1 MARRG
6 AVVVRR
12 PGRHHD
18 PAGRASTGA
27 ARRAPRAPH
36 PTRPGRLLRAHAQ
49 EAPVGRPLRPGAEV
63 VLTEL
68 RVRDLAV
75 IADVTLPLQ
84 PGFNVLTGET
94 GAGKS
99 MLVDALALL
108 LGERASSDVV
118 RPGATKAVVEG
129 VFELTP
135 AALDRLLPS
144 LTALGVEGS
153 DGVLVVKREVHGEGK
168 SRAWVNGSP
177 TTVGVLAQLGALLV
191 DLHGQHETQS
201 LLRADAQRDIL
212 DAYAAA
218 TVEAVA
224 VRDAG
229 ERLRALERRETDLH
243 DRQEEVRRKADYLRH
258 VVEEITRAAPKPGED
273 AALDIEAKRL
283 THADELGRLS
293 KEMEQTL
300 EAAGFARAGK
310 LLGSLQRLDASVA
323 KWREL
328 LDAIFANVAELTTAV
343 RDYAAEIEADPGRLA
358 AVEQRRDLLYRLQ
371 QKYGP
376 SLPDVLA
383 TRDASAK
390 ELELLDTAD
399 LDLRSLAEERATT
412 AREFERACAALTAK
426 RQTGARHLEQA
437 VRELLPALGMPEGRF
452 AVRIIPRTTHPAQ
465 GAEAIVFEIQLN
477 VGLDPRPL
485 ARVASGGEL
494 SRLMLALKVVLASHD
509 AVPTLVFD
517 EVDQGIGGEVGARV
531 GEALAAVASRPGRQ
545 VLVITHLPQIAA
557 SADHQLVVAKGAKGG
572 VATSDVQVVSG
583 EPRTREL
590 ARMLGDPDMATA
602 VRHAE
607 ELLKRAS
614 GIPASPGGT
623 PSPPARRSPAR

>member
-1 MARRG
+1 M
-6 AVVVRR
+6 
-12 PGRHHD
+12 
-18 PAGRASTGA
+18 
-27 ARRAPRAPH
+27 
-36 PTRPGRLLRAHAQ
+36 
-49 EAPVGRPLRPGAEV
+49 
-63 VLTEL
+63 LTEL

-118 RPGATKAVVEG
+118 RPGSEKTVVEG
-129 VFELTP
+129 AFELSPSASVRLRPPLTDLGIETP
-135 AALDRLLPS
+135 DGLL
-144 LTALGVEGS
+144 VI
-153 DGVLVVKREVHGEGK
+153 KREVYPEGR

-191 DLHGQHETQS
+191 DLHGRHETQS
-201 LLRADAQRDIL
+201 LLRGDAQRDIL
-212 DAYAAA
+212 DAYGDAA
-218 TVEAVA
+218 VEAVA
-224 VRDAG
+224 VRDAST
-229 ERLRALERRETDLH
+229 RLRALERRESELH
-243 DRQEEVRRKADYLRH
+243 DRQDEVRRKADYLRH
-258 VVEEITRAAPKPGED
+258 VVEEITRAAPKAGED
-273 AALDIEAKRL
+273 EALEVEAKRL

-293 KEMEQTL
+293 RELEQTL
-300 EAAGFARAGK
+300 ETAGLGRAGK
-310 LLGSLQRLDASVA
+310 LLGSLERLDGSVA

-328 LDAIFANVAELTTAV
+328 LDAVFANVAELTTAV
-343 RDYAAEIEADPGRLA
+343 RDYAAEIEADPGRLTT
-358 AVEQRRDLLYRLQ
+358 VEQRRDLLYRLQ

-383 TRDASAK
+383 TRDTSAK

-399 LDLRSLAEERATT
+399 LDLRSIAEERET
-412 AREFERACAALTAK
+412 AARDFQRACAALTGK
-426 RQTGARHLEQA
+426 RQAGARRLEEA
-437 VRELLPALGMPEGRF
+437 VNELLPALGMPQGRF
-452 AVRIIPRTTHPAQ
+452 AVRIVPRTTHSAQ
-465 GAEAIVFEIQLN
+465 GAEDIVFEIQLN
-477 VGLDPRPL
+477 IGLDARPL

-494 SRLMLALKVVLASHD
+494 SRLMLALKVVLAAHD

-531 GEALAAVASRPGRQ
+531 GEALAAVAGRPGRQ
-545 VLVITHLPQIAA
+545 VLEITHLPQIAA

-572 VATSDVQVVSG
+572 VATSDVQVVTG

-607 ELLKRAS
+607 ELLRKSSAK
-614 GIPASPGGT
+614 PASRSGT
-623 PSPPARRSPAR
+623 PSPPLPRSPRR

>member
-1 MARRG
+1 M
-6 AVVVRR
+6 
-12 PGRHHD
+12 
-18 PAGRASTGA
+18 
-27 ARRAPRAPH
+27 
-36 PTRPGRLLRAHAQ
+36 
-49 EAPVGRPLRPGAEV
+49 
-63 VLTEL
+63 LTEL

-129 VFELTP
+129 VFELTS

-399 LDLRSLAEERATT
+399 LDLRSLAEERATA
-412 AREFERACAALTAK
+412 ARDFERACAALTAK

-437 VRELLPALGMPEGRF
+437 VHELLPALGMPEGRF